1 MIKIAPVHEMESN
14 AMRDLYCRT
23 LMEMAEEDTRV
34 AVVEADLAAP
44 IGTVPFGKMYPERFF
59 DCGIQENNMVGI
71 ASGMSAVG
79 MIPFAHTFAAFAA
92 RRCLDQ
98 LFVSACYA
106 QLNMKM
112 VGSDPGITALY
123 NGGTH
128 MGLEDMGALMGIPN
142 ITLVEPTDS
151 AMLSN
156 ILHQAKD
163 TYGVFYIR
171 MHRKNAVHIYE
182 QGSQFEIGKGVTL
195 REGKDITI
203 ISSGLLVSESLK
215 AADLL
220 AEKGM
225 QARVIDLFT
234 WKPIDRE
241 LIVKCA
247 EETGAI
253 VVAENHQIASG
264 LGRSVAA
271 VVSETKPVPM
281 GFIGAKDRFG
291 EVGDMQYLLK
301 TFEMRAEDI
310 AEKALETLQ
319 RKMTLSL

>member
-1 MIKIAPVHEMESN
+1 
-14 AMRDLYCRT
+14 
-23 LMEMAEEDTRV
+23 MEMAKGDARV

-44 IGTVPFGKMYPERFF
+44 IGTVPFGQTYPERFF
-59 DCGIQENNMVGI
+59 DCGIQENNMVGV
-71 ASGMSAVG
+71 ASGMSAAG

-128 MGLEDMGALMGIPN
+128 MGLEDMGAFMGIPN

-151 AMLSN
+151 AMLSD

-182 QGSQFEIGKGVTL
+182 QGSH
-195 REGKDITI
+195 
-203 ISSGLLVSESLK
+203 LK
-215 AADLL
+215 
-220 AEKGM
+220 
-225 QARVIDLFT
+225 
-234 WKPIDRE
+234 
-241 LIVKCA
+241 
-247 EETGAI
+247 
-253 VVAENHQIASG
+253 
-264 LGRSVAA
+264 SV
-271 VVSETKPVPM
+271 
-281 GFIGAKDRFG
+281 
-291 EVGDMQYLLK
+291 
-301 TFEMRAEDI
+301 
-310 AEKALETLQ
+310 KALHCARERALP
-319 RKMTLSL
+319 LSAAAFL